1 MGVDTDWVNAC
12 MTTPLCACE
21 YLLKIVPCF
30 IDHTTFQGDY
40 LCVLSCLEYSRGS
53 VCSGRHCHPYT
64 HTHSQDAMSS
74 AQEVQLS
81 GDKLGESVD
90 ECDALLKKHE
100 AFERLM
106 QSQEEKVCEDVR
118 V

>member
-1 MGVDTDWVNAC
+1 MVVCVVED
-12 MTTPLCACE
+12 
-21 YLLKIVPCF
+21 IVT
-30 IDHTTFQGDY
+30 H
-40 LCVLSCLEYSRGS
+40 
-53 VCSGRHCHPYT
+53 T

-106 QSQEEKVCEDVR
+106 QSQEEKVCEGVR

>member
-1 MGVDTDWVNAC
+1 
-12 MTTPLCACE
+12 
-21 YLLKIVPCF
+21 
-30 IDHTTFQGDY
+30 
-40 LCVLSCLEYSRGS
+40 
-53 VCSGRHCHPYT
+53 
-64 HTHSQDAMSS
+64 MSS

-106 QSQEEKVCEDVR
+106 QSQEEKVNIASGCMMSFNCMLFVILLCSR
-118 V
+118 TQACCA